1 MKKYQQSPGVVKLQ
15 AGGAVLTN
23 QAGCPPGLFF
33 LLASLDWSVH
43 LPFTLIPDNPPP
55 DVPKEIEDGG
65 RCGHGKEG
73 FRNIHRQTPLPINR
87 RKRRPRADFAGSS
100 ILSHSGIPNH
110 SPPSE
115 SSGDLPWLAS
125 SALSTIF
132 RSSFLA
138 SRPFFSHCRSAAEA
152 SSGLLGPTRHRFAA
166 LPSPNLA
173 M

>member
-1 MKKYQQSPGVVKLQ
+1 MERYQQSPGVVKLQ

-23 QAGCPPGLFF
+23 QAGCQPGLFF
-33 LLASLDWSVH
+33 LLASLDRSVH

-55 DVPKEIEDGG
+55 DVPEEIEDGG
-65 RCGHGKEG
+65 HCGHGKEG

-87 RKRRPRADFAGSS
+87 RKRRPRADFAGSQ
-100 ILSHSGIPNH
+100 ILSHPGMSNH
-110 SPPSE
+110 LPLSE
-115 SSGDLPWLAS
+115 SSGDPMLSS

-138 SRPFFSHCRSAAEA
+138 SRPFLSHCRSAADA
-152 SSGLLGPTRHRFAA
+152 SAALLGSTRHRFAA
-166 LPSPNLA
+166 LPPPNLA